1 MTKDSKA
8 LKIAKGLIILSLNDE
23 GKVDQQRVEEVIS
36 ELRKEGVS
44 KSLPILQHYLTLM
57 KRKINSYQG
66 ILETST
72 NESSTLSKI
81 FSEKLPKIMG
91 NRIDLVQEINEP
103 LIAGFKLRIG
113 DDVYEDSLSSRISR
127 LKKSLT

>member
-1 MTKDSKA
+1 MSKDTKA
-8 LKIAKGLIILSLNDE
+8 LKIAKGLLLLSLNTE
-23 GKVDQQRVEEVIS
+23 GKADQERVKEIIS
-36 ELRKEGVS
+36 ELRKEGIS
-44 KSLPILQHYLTLM
+44 KSIPILQHYLTLM

-66 ILETST
+66 VLETSS
-72 NESSTLSKI
+72 NENSTLSKI
-81 FSEKLPKIMG
+81 FSEKLPQEKG
-91 NRIDLVQEINEP
+91 NKIDLVQVKNEP

>member
-1 MTKDSKA
+1 MSKDTKA
-8 LKIAKGLIILSLNDE
+8 LKIAKGLLLLSLNNE
-23 GKVDQQRVEEVIS
+23 GKADQERVKEIIS

-44 KSLPILQHYLTLM
+44 KSIPILQHYLTLM

-66 ILETST
+66 VLETSS
-72 NESSTLSKI
+72 NENSTLSKI
-81 FSEKLPKIMG
+81 FSEKLRQTMG
-91 NRIDLVQEINEP
+91 NKIDLVQIKNES

>member
-1 MTKDSKA
+1 MSKDTKA
-8 LKIAKGLIILSLNDE
+8 LKIAKGLLLLSLNTE
-23 GKVDQQRVEEVIS
+23 GKADQERVKEIIS
-36 ELRKEGVS
+36 ELRKEGIS
-44 KSLPILQHYLTLM
+44 KSIPILQHYLTLM

-66 ILETST
+66 VLETSS
-72 NESSTLSKI
+72 NENSNLSKI
-81 FSEKLPKIMG
+81 FSEKLTQEKG
-91 NRIDLVQEINEP
+91 NKIDLVQVKNEP

>member
-1 MTKDSKA
+1 MSKNSKA
-8 LKIAKGLIILSLNDE
+8 LKIAKGLLLLSLNDE
-23 GKVDQQRVEEVIS
+23 GRAEQQRVEEVIS

-66 ILETST
+66 VLETST
-72 NESSTLSKI
+72 NENSALSKI
-81 FSEKLPKIMG
+81 LSEKLPKAMG
-91 NRIDLVQEINEP
+91 KKVDLVLEKNEP

>member
-1 MTKDSKA
+1 MSKNSKA
-8 LKIAKGLIILSLNDE
+8 LKIAKGLLLLSLNDE
-23 GKVDQQRVEEVIS
+23 GRAEQQRVEEIIS

-66 ILETST
+66 VLETST
-72 NESSTLSKI
+72 NENSALSKI
-81 FSEKLPKIMG
+81 LSEKLPKAMG
-91 NRIDLVQEINEP
+91 NKVDLVLEKNEP

>member
-1 MTKDSKA
+1 MSKDTKA
-8 LKIAKGLIILSLNDE
+8 LKIAKGLLLLSLNSE
-23 GKVDQQRVEEVIS
+23 GKADQERVKEIIS

-44 KSLPILQHYLTLM
+44 KSIPILQHYLTLM

-66 ILETST
+66 VLETSS
-72 NESSTLSKI
+72 NENSALSKI
-81 FSEKLPKIMG
+81 FSEKLRQAMG
-91 NRIDLVQEINEP
+91 NKIDLVQIKNES

>member
-1 MTKDSKA
+1 
-8 LKIAKGLIILSLNDE
+8 
-23 GKVDQQRVEEVIS
+23 
-36 ELRKEGVS
+36 
-44 KSLPILQHYLTLM
+44 M

-66 ILETST
+66 VLETSS
-72 NESSTLSKI
+72 NENSTLSKI
-81 FSEKLPKIMG
+81 FSEKLRQAMG
-91 NRIDLVQEINEP
+91 NKIDLVQIKNES

>member
-1 MTKDSKA
+1 
-8 LKIAKGLIILSLNDE
+8 
-23 GKVDQQRVEEVIS
+23 
-36 ELRKEGVS
+36 
-44 KSLPILQHYLTLM
+44 M

-66 ILETST
+66 VLETST
-72 NESSTLSKI
+72 NENSTLSKI
-81 FSEKLPKIMG
+81 LSEKLPKAMG
-91 NRIDLVQEINEP
+91 NKVDLVLEKNEP

>member
-1 MTKDSKA
+1 MSKDSKA
-8 LKIAKGLIILSLNDE
+8 LKIAKGLILLSLNDE
-23 GKVDQQRVEEVIS
+23 GKADQHRVEEVIS

-66 ILETST
+66 VLETST
-72 NESSTLSKI
+72 NENSTLSNI
-81 FSEKLPKIMG
+81 LSEKLLTAMG
-91 NRIDLVQEINEP
+91 NKIDLVQEKNEP

>member
-1 MTKDSKA
+1 MSKDSKA
-8 LKIAKGLIILSLNDE
+8 LKIAKGLLLLSLNDE
-23 GKVDQQRVEEVIS
+23 GRAEQQRVEKVIS

-66 ILETST
+66 VLETST
-72 NESSTLSKI
+72 NENSALSKI
-81 FSEKLPKIMG
+81 LSEKLPKAMG
-91 NRIDLVQEINEP
+91 KKVDLVLEKNEP

>member
-1 MTKDSKA
+1 MSKDSKA
-8 LKIAKGLIILSLNDE
+8 LKIAKGLLLLSLNDE
-23 GKVDQQRVEEVIS
+23 GKADQQRVEEVIS

-44 KSLPILQHYLTLM
+44 KSLPILQHYLILM

-66 ILETST
+66 VLETST
-72 NESSTLSKI
+72 NENSTLSKI
-81 FSEKLPKIMG
+81 FSEKLPKAMG
-91 NRIDLVQEINEP
+91 NKIDLVQKRNEP

>member
-1 MTKDSKA
+1 MSKDSKA
-8 LKIAKGLIILSLNDE
+8 LKIAKGLILLSLNDE
-23 GKVDQQRVEEVIS
+23 GKADQQRVEEVIS

-57 KRKINSYQG
+57 KHKINSYQG

-91 NRIDLVQEINEP
+91 NKIDLVQEINEP

-127 LKKSLT
+127 LKKSLI

>member
-1 MTKDSKA
+1 MSKDTKA
-8 LKIAKGLIILSLNDE
+8 LKIAKGLLLLSLNSE
-23 GKVDQQRVEEVIS
+23 GKADQERVKEIIS

-44 KSLPILQHYLTLM
+44 KSIPILQHYLTLM

-66 ILETST
+66 VLETSS
-72 NESSTLSKI
+72 NENSALSKI
-81 FSEKLPKIMG
+81 FSEKLRQAMG
-91 NRIDLVQEINEP
+91 NKIDLVQSKNES

>member
-1 MTKDSKA
+1 MSKDSKA
-8 LKIAKGLIILSLNDE
+8 LKIAKSLILLSVNDE
-23 GKVDQQRVEEVIS
+23 GKADQQRVEEVIS

-66 ILETST
+66 VLETST
-72 NESSTLSKI
+72 NENSTLSKI
-81 FSEKLPKIMG
+81 LSEKLLEAMG
-91 NRIDLVQEINEP
+91 SKIDLVQEKNEP

>member
-1 MTKDSKA
+1 MSKDTKA
-8 LKIAKGLIILSLNDE
+8 LKIAKGLLLLSLNNE
-23 GKVDQQRVEEVIS
+23 GKADQERVKEIIS

-44 KSLPILQHYLTLM
+44 KSIPILQHYLTLM

-66 ILETST
+66 VLETSS
-72 NESSTLSKI
+72 NENSTLSKI
-81 FSEKLPKIMG
+81 FSEKLQQAMG
-91 NRIDLVQEINEP
+91 NKIDLVQIKNES

>member
-1 MTKDSKA
+1 MSKDTKA
-8 LKIAKGLIILSLNDE
+8 LKIAKGLLLLSLNNE
-23 GKVDQQRVEEVIS
+23 GKADKERVKEIIS
-36 ELRKEGVS
+36 ELRKEGIS
-44 KSLPILQHYLTLM
+44 KSIPILQHYLTLM

-66 ILETST
+66 VLETSS
-72 NESSTLSKI
+72 NENSNLSKI
-81 FSEKLPKIMG
+81 FSEKLTQEKG
-91 NRIDLVQEINEP
+91 NKIDLVQVKNEP

>member
-1 MTKDSKA
+1 MSKDSKA
-8 LKIAKGLIILSLNDE
+8 LKIAKGLILLSLNDD
-23 GKVDQQRVEEVIS
+23 GKADQQRVEEVIS

-66 ILETST
+66 VLETST
-72 NESSTLSKI
+72 NENSTLSNI
-81 FSEKLPKIMG
+81 LSEKLLTAMG
-91 NRIDLVQEINEP
+91 NKIDLVQEKNEP

>member
-1 MTKDSKA
+1 MSKDTKA
-8 LKIAKGLIILSLNDE
+8 LKIAKGLLLLSLNSE
-23 GKVDQQRVEEVIS
+23 GKADQERVKEIIS
-36 ELRKEGVS
+36 ELRKEGIS
-44 KSLPILQHYLTLM
+44 KSIPILQHYLTLM

-66 ILETST
+66 VLETSS
-72 NESSTLSKI
+72 NENSNLSKI
-81 FSEKLPKIMG
+81 FSEKLTQEKG
-91 NRIDLVQEINEP
+91 NKIDLVQVKNEP

>member
-1 MTKDSKA
+1 MSKDSKA
-8 LKIAKGLIILSLNDE
+8 LKSAKGLILLSLNDE
-23 GKVDQQRVEEVIS
+23 GKADQQRVEEVIS

-66 ILETST
+66 VLETST
-72 NESSTLSKI
+72 NENSTLSKI
-81 FSEKLPKIMG
+81 LSEKLLKAME
-91 NRIDLVQEINEP
+91 NKIDLIQEKNEP

>member
-8 LKIAKGLIILSLNDE
+8 LKIAKGLILLSLNDE

-44 KSLPILQHYLTLM
+44 KSLPILQHYLNLM

-127 LKKSLT
+127 LKKSLI

>member
-1 MTKDSKA
+1 MSKDTKA
-8 LKIAKGLIILSLNDE
+8 LKIAKGLLLLSLNNE
-23 GKVDQQRVEEVIS
+23 GKADQERVKEIIS

-44 KSLPILQHYLTLM
+44 KSIPILQHYLTLM

-66 ILETST
+66 VLETSS
-72 NESSTLSKI
+72 NENSTLSKI
-81 FSEKLPKIMG
+81 FSEKLRQAMG
-91 NRIDLVQEINEP
+91 NKIDLVQIKNES

>member
-1 MTKDSKA
+1 MSKDTKA
-8 LKIAKGLIILSLNDE
+8 LKIAKGLLLLSLNSE
-23 GKVDQQRVEEVIS
+23 GKADQERVKEIIS

-44 KSLPILQHYLTLM
+44 KSIPILQHYLTLM
-57 KRKINSYQG
+57 KRKINCYQG
-66 ILETST
+66 VLETSS
-72 NESSTLSKI
+72 NENSALSKI
-81 FSEKLPKIMG
+81 FSEKLRQAMG
-91 NRIDLVQEINEP
+91 NKIDLVQIKNES

>member
-1 MTKDSKA
+1 MSKDSKA
-8 LKIAKGLIILSLNDE
+8 LKIAKGLILLSLNND
-23 GKVDQQRVEEVIS
+23 GKADQQRVEEVIS

-44 KSLPILQHYLTLM
+44 KSLPILQNYLTLM

-66 ILETST
+66 VLETST
-72 NESSTLSKI
+72 NENSTLSKI
-81 FSEKLPKIMG
+81 LSEKLLKAME
-91 NRIDLVQEINEP
+91 NKIDLVQEKNEP

>member
-1 MTKDSKA
+1 MSKDSKA
-8 LKIAKGLIILSLNDE
+8 LKIAKGLILLSLNND
-23 GKVDQQRVEEVIS
+23 GKADQQRVEEVIS

-44 KSLPILQHYLTLM
+44 KSLPILKHYLTLM

-66 ILETST
+66 VLETST
-72 NESSTLSKI
+72 NENSTLSKI
-81 FSEKLPKIMG
+81 LSEKLLTAMG
-91 NRIDLVQEINEP
+91 NKIDLVQEKNEP

>member
-1 MTKDSKA
+1 MSKDSKA
-8 LKIAKGLIILSLNDE
+8 LKIAKGLLLLSLNDE
-23 GKVDQQRVEEVIS
+23 GKADQQRVEEVIS

-66 ILETST
+66 VLETSM
-72 NESSTLSKI
+72 NENSTLSKI
-81 FSEKLPKIMG
+81 LSEKLLKVMG
-91 NRIDLVQEINEP
+91 NKIDLVQEKNEP

>member
-1 MTKDSKA
+1 MSKDSKA
-8 LKIAKGLIILSLNDE
+8 LKIAKGLILLSLNDD
-23 GKVDQQRVEEVIS
+23 GKADQQRVEEVIS

-66 ILETST
+66 VLETST
-72 NESSTLSKI
+72 NENSTLSKI
-81 FSEKLPKIMG
+81 LSEKLLEAMG
-91 NRIDLVQEINEP
+91 SKIDLVQEKNEP

>member
-1 MTKDSKA
+1 MSKDSKA
-8 LKIAKGLIILSLNDE
+8 LKIAKGLILLSLNDD
-23 GKVDQQRVEEVIS
+23 GKADQQRVEEVIS

-66 ILETST
+66 VLETST
-72 NESSTLSKI
+72 NENSTLSKI
-81 FSEKLPKIMG
+81 LSEKLLKAME
-91 NRIDLVQEINEP
+91 NKIDLVQEKNEP

>member
-8 LKIAKGLIILSLNDE
+8 LKIAKGLILLSLNDE

-44 KSLPILQHYLTLM
+44 KSLPILQHYLNLM

-91 NRIDLVQEINEP
+91 NRIDLVQEINEL

>member
-1 MTKDSKA
+1 MSKDSKA
-8 LKIAKGLIILSLNDE
+8 LKIAKGLILLSLNDE
-23 GKVDQQRVEEVIS
+23 GKADQQRVEEVIS

-66 ILETST
+66 VLETST
-72 NESSTLSKI
+72 NENSTLSKI
-81 FSEKLPKIMG
+81 LSEKLLKVMG
-91 NRIDLVQEINEP
+91 SKIDLVQEKNEP

>member
-1 MTKDSKA
+1 MSKDSKA
-8 LKIAKGLIILSLNDE
+8 LKIAKSLILLSLNDE
-23 GKVDQQRVEEVIS
+23 GKADQQKVEEVIS

-66 ILETST
+66 VLETSSI
-72 NESSTLSKI
+72 ESSTLSNI
-81 FSEKLPKIMG
+81 FSEKLPKVMG
-91 NRIDLVQEINEP
+91 NKTDLVQEINEL

>member
-1 MTKDSKA
+1 MSKDTKA
-8 LKIAKGLIILSLNDE
+8 LKIAKGLLLLSLNNE
-23 GKVDQQRVEEVIS
+23 GKADQERVKEIIS

-44 KSLPILQHYLTLM
+44 KSIPILQHYLTLM

-66 ILETST
+66 VLETSS
-72 NESSTLSKI
+72 NENSALSKI
-81 FSEKLPKIMG
+81 FSEKLRQAMG
-91 NRIDLVQEINEP
+91 NKIDLVQIKNES

>member
-1 MTKDSKA
+1 MSKDTKA
-8 LKIAKGLIILSLNDE
+8 LKIAKGLLLLSLNNE
-23 GKVDQQRVEEVIS
+23 GKADQERVKEIIS
-36 ELRKEGVS
+36 ELRKEGIS
-44 KSLPILQHYLTLM
+44 KSIPILQHYLTLM

-66 ILETST
+66 VLETSS
-72 NESSTLSKI
+72 NENSTLSKI
-81 FSEKLPKIMG
+81 FSEKLTQEKG
-91 NRIDLVQEINEP
+91 NKIDLVQVKNEP

>member
-1 MTKDSKA
+1 MSKNSKA
-8 LKIAKGLIILSLNDE
+8 LKIAKGLLLLSFNDE
-23 GKVDQQRVEEVIS
+23 GRAEQQRVEEVIS

-44 KSLPILQHYLTLM
+44 KSLPILKHYLTLM

-66 ILETST
+66 VLETST
-72 NESSTLSKI
+72 NENSTLSKI
-81 FSEKLPKIMG
+81 LSEKLPKARG
-91 NRIDLVQEINEP
+91 NKVDLVLEKNEP

>member
-1 MTKDSKA
+1 MSKDTKA
-8 LKIAKGLIILSLNDE
+8 LKIAKGLLLLSLNNE
-23 GKVDQQRVEEVIS
+23 GKADQERVKEIIS

-44 KSLPILQHYLTLM
+44 KSIPILQHYLTLM

-66 ILETST
+66 VLETSS
-72 NESSTLSKI
+72 NENSALSKI
-81 FSEKLPKIMG
+81 FSEKLRQAMG
-91 NRIDLVQEINEP
+91 NKIDLVQIKNES

-127 LKKSLT
+127 LKKSPT